1 MSFFDCH
8 SGLFSAARSGAPVR
22 QPEKQEAHLGLGCG
36 AVQQQPPLAG
46 PGEIAQGA
54 ADEGEQVRAPA
65 AAQVPSKASGV
76 AGRCFPAAWGSLAG
90 EPEAASSPTD
100 EPEESQAQL
109 AGGATPSAAAEA
121 SPEELAQ
128 EDSSWGG
135 SWSQRLLEPEPAA
148 LHFECSD
155 PEDAA
160 AGRAAKGCCM
170 PRASRRRTKATKAA
184 RHEEHEVHATADSAK
199 AEGGP
204 ESKQQGAGE
213 GKRGKSRASA
223 GA

>member
-54 ADEGEQVRAPA
+54 ADEGEHVRAPA
-65 AAQVPSKASGV
+65 H
-76 AGRCFPAAWGSLAG
+76 
-90 EPEAASSPTD
+90 
-100 EPEESQAQL
+100 EPEESQAQP
-109 AGGATPSAAAEA
+109 AGRATPSAAAEA

>member
-8 SGLFSAARSGAPVR
+8 SGLFSAARSGARSR
-22 QPEKQEAHLGLGCG
+22 QPEKQEAHLGLGCD

-54 ADEGEQVRAPA
+54 ADEGEHVRAPA
-65 AAQVPSKASGV
+65 H
-76 AGRCFPAAWGSLAG
+76 
-90 EPEAASSPTD
+90 
-100 EPEESQAQL
+100 EPEESQAQP
-109 AGGATPSAAAEA
+109 AGRATPSAAAEA

-128 EDSSWGG
+128 EDSCGSKFASLFGG
-135 SWSQRLLEPEPAA
+135 PLWLLEPEPAA